1 MVVKIVVEVLLV
13 CVILISGSTWWVLK
27 KRDKLLDTMIEDK
40 GYLERVLTPELLEQ
54 VAAGHPLVGGAVG
67 EIGHEVNLR
76 VVEASDRKA
85 QMRLRQIS
93 LAFSLLAVFGSFWLG
108 VWFMVANTL
117 LFFLSAATPLGKS
130 GTKNALDHLLTIA
143 AILREWSKQDDAE
156 GSKWVSEEKRYQM
169 IYSIVRRRK

>member
-1 MVVKIVVEVLLV
+1 MVVKIGVEVLLV
-13 CVILISGSTWWVLK
+13 FVILISGSTWWVLK

-40 GYLERVLTPELLEQ
+40 GYLERVLTPELLDQ

-108 VWFMVANTL
+108 VWFY
-117 LFFLSAATPLGKS
+117 
-130 GTKNALDHLLTIA
+130 
-143 AILREWSKQDDAE
+143 
-156 GSKWVSEEKRYQM
+156 GSK
-169 IYSIVRRRK
+169 YSAIPAICSNSFGEIRSKERTRSSFDDCRNIA